1 MNTQPYNGVTS
12 FFAFAEDLLLSRTQ
26 SASKQGQHTLRSS
39 ITNGTSATTTSLPQ
53 VPTVRPPLREALYTM
68 GPNGPLFTSIASRDI
83 PSLITDRLPPSL
95 TLPTST
101 GGTFTASSTSIVP
114 NNPAPT
120 MSRTFADS
128 LRKRASFPHRKRND
142 FSEDSLGKLQSTKW
156 LDWGSHASFAPEWDD
171 GGVGGGFGA
180 EWIALDWA
188 YKRLRRE
195 KRIKSEVQEEVVEEV
210 VEEPIDEKMLLE
222 WDEIKPSK
230 DLVDGELAMDEGEMN
245 IDETLEGLRGL
256 IILLGQMQTLRMA
269 TGKTEIPEDE
279 KTLGITRYLSF

>member
-1 MNTQPYNGVTS
+1 
-12 FFAFAEDLLLSRTQ
+12 
-26 SASKQGQHTLRSS
+26 
-39 ITNGTSATTTSLPQ
+39 
-53 VPTVRPPLREALYTM
+53 
-68 GPNGPLFTSIASRDI
+68 
-83 PSLITDRLPPSL
+83 
-95 TLPTST
+95 
-101 GGTFTASSTSIVP
+101 
-114 NNPAPT
+114 
-120 MSRTFADS
+120 
-128 LRKRASFPHRKRND
+128 
-142 FSEDSLGKLQSTKW
+142 LGKLQSTKW

-222 WDEIKPSK
+222 WEEIKPSK
-230 DLVDGELAMDEGEMN
+230 DLVDGELAMDEGEMS

-269 TGKTEIPEDE
+269 MGKTEIPEDE
-279 KTLGITRYLSF
+279 KALGITRYLSF

>member
-1 MNTQPYNGVTS
+1 VNTQPYNAVTE

-26 SASKQGQHTLRSS
+26 SVSKQGQHTLRSS
-39 ITNGTSATTTSLPQ
+39 ITNGTTIPSSSPQ

-83 PSLITDRLPPSL
+83 ASLITNKLPPSL

-114 NNPAPT
+114 NNPVST
-120 MSRTFADS
+120 MSRTLAES
-128 LRKRASFPHRKRND
+128 LRKRASFPHRKRHD
-142 FSEDSLGKLQSTKW
+142 FSEDNLGKLQSTKW
-156 LDWGSHASFAPEWDD
+156 LDWGSHASFAPQWDD

-180 EWIALDWA
+180 ESITLDWA

-195 KRIKSEVQEEVVEEV
+195 KRPKSDVKEEVVQEV
-210 VEEPIDEKMLLE
+210 VVSEIIDEKLLLE
-222 WDEIKPSK
+222 WEEIKPSK
-230 DLVDGELAMDEGEMN
+230 DLVDGELIVEDKEMS

-256 IILLGQMQTLRMA
+256 IILLGQLQTLRMA

-279 KTLGITRYLSF
+279 KALGYTPSFLF